1 MKTSI
6 RQISVFFLLNLPIS
20 WLIAWRY
27 LSAVQIDGALD
38 ALYLGLVFMGHLGFV
53 LLLAAL
59 PLWLLA
65 VLPRKILAFSLIVAM
80 SVAQLFLLLDTFVF
94 AIYRFHFSGFIW
106 ELILNAGTDVFQ
118 FSLKAWLLV
127 LAALLVALL
136 VEALLWWVAGK
147 ALKLKHY
154 GQALALSFLA
164 FLSFNFWHA
173 WADANY
179 RTDVSAYTRYFP
191 MFYPLTALDF
201 MTKMGLVDS
210 QAVRDQVQWQLGKS
224 SQQLNYPASPVQCQ
238 TPVRPDNLL
247 IILVDTL
254 RADMLTPERMP
265 NLYAFAQRPNAIS
278 LPEHF
283 SGGNSTKAGV
293 FSLFYGLPV
302 SYWNAFTSAQQPPLL
317 MQKLKEHGYDFQVYS
332 SATLVSP
339 AFDRNIFAGLTDVT
353 LYTAGGE
360 PWQRD
365 RTITDKWQHW
375 LSNHQGQQPFFGFLF
390 YDAVHGYSVPPD
402 FPRLEPYWENI
413 NHVELNK
420 DFDRT
425 PYFNRYQTAAR
436 YVDTLLGEVLKGLEQ
451 SGALERTV
459 VLITGD
465 HGESFNEHGKNYWG
479 HGSNYSPEQTQV
491 PVVLHWP
498 KAMPKP
504 VARRTAHAD
513 LPVTLLETLFQC
525 QAEEYAYSLGTSVFK
540 ARNKDWVVSGSYVGE
555 AVLFPDFYIDIGLSG
570 RAQNYFYNLDPAPE
584 KTVPASQSL
593 EVMQAFSRFYH

>member
-1 MKTSI
+1 MKASI

-27 LSAVQIDGALD
+27 LSAAQVDNGLE
-38 ALYLGLVFMGHLGFV
+38 ALYVGLVFAGHLGFI

-65 VLPRKILAFSLIVAM
+65 LLPRKVLALSLIVAM
-80 SVAQLFLLLDTFVF
+80 SAAQLLLLLDTFVF
-94 AIYRFHFSGFIW
+94 AIYRFHFSGFVW
-106 ELILNAGTDVFQ
+106 DLILNAGTDVFQ
-118 FSLKAWLLV
+118 FSLQAWLMA
-127 LAALLVALL
+127 LAALLVAVLL
-136 VEALLWWVAGK
+136 EALLWWLAGK

-154 GQALALSFLA
+154 GQALALSFVA
-164 FLSFNFWHA
+164 FLGFNLWHA

-179 RTDVSAYTRYFP
+179 RTDVTAYTRYFP

-224 SQQLNYPASPVQCQ
+224 SKQLNYPASSIQCQ
-238 TPVRPDNLL
+238 APAQPDNLL

-254 RADMLTPERMP
+254 RADMLTLELMP
-265 NLYAFAQRPNAIS
+265 NLYAFAHKPNGLS

-302 SYWNAFTSAQQPPLL
+302 SYWNAFTSAQQPPVL
-317 MQKLKEHGYDFQVYS
+317 MQKLKEQGYDFQVYS

-365 RTITDKWQHW
+365 RTITDKWQQW
-375 LSNHQGQQPFFGFLF
+375 LPSAGDKPFFGFLF

-402 FPRLEPYWENI
+402 FPRIEPYWQSI

-425 PYFNRYQTAAR
+425 PYFNRYKTAAR
-436 YVDTLLGEVLKGLEQ
+436 YVDTLLGEVLNGLEQ
-451 SGALERTV
+451 SGALAHTL

-491 PVVLHWP
+491 PVVMHFP
-498 KAMPKP
+498 SAMPKP
-504 VARRTAHAD
+504 VARRTSHAD
-513 LPVTLLETLFQC
+513 LPVTLLETLFRC
-525 QAEEYAYSLGTSVFK
+525 QADEYAYSLGTSIFK
-540 ARNKDWVVSGSYVGE
+540 ARNKDWVVSGSYLGE

-570 RAQNYFYNLDPAPE
+570 RAQSYFYNLDPAPE
-584 KTVPASQSL
+584 KTVPAAESL